1 MTTNH
6 TPGPWRV
13 VPCGGISTAIQR
25 DACMPW
31 GAAVIATVAHS
42 DRDQEAATARLIAAA
57 PAMLAI
63 LERILYAH
71 DTGNCGLSNGEA
83 VLCRSYAEQARAA
96 IAQAEEGGR

>member
-1 MTTNH
+1 MTMKLSFDGHGINEYDFTDVSRIA
-6 TPGPWRV
+6 TFT
-13 VPCGGISTAIQR
+13 GGIGHEERTKKYGP
-25 DACMPW
+25 MF
-31 GAAVIATVAHS
+31 
-42 DRDQEAATARLIAAA
+42 AAA